1 MGQIYENARRKRE
14 DEIITAFWEQYKK
27 MSIEKITVKSI
38 TDACQIHRATFYIH
52 YQDVYAV
59 LEQIENSLMTA
70 LDQISIKC
78 FESSYDLDGFANAL
92 YTIFQDNREYLHYL
106 VIENKHPIF
115 SEKYKNKLK
124 LIFPN
129 IFQTETDNSKNRW
142 IIDMTITALV
152 DIFLQGAD
160 NILISIEEIILLVE
174 GFMTRGIFDTL
185 LNNFNIESSI
195 DLRQEQYKVIKK
207 DLTY

>member
-27 MSIEKITVKSI
+27 MQIEKITVKSI
-38 TDACQIHRATFYIH
+38 TDACKIHRATFYIH
-52 YQDVYAV
+52 YQDVYGV
-59 LEQIENSLMTA
+59 LEQVENSLMTA
-70 LDQISIKC
+70 LDQISIRC
-78 FESSYDLDGFANAL
+78 FESYHDLDGFANAL
-92 YTIFQDNREYLHYL
+92 YAIFQDNREYLHYL
-106 VIENKHPIF
+106 VIENKHPEF
-115 SEKYKNKLK
+115 SEKYKKKLK

-129 IFQTETDNSKNRW
+129 IFQSERNNSTNKW
-142 IIDMTITALV
+142 IIDMTITGLV

-160 NILISIEEIILLVE
+160 NNLISIEEIILLVE

-185 LNNFNIESSI
+185 LNNFNIESLI
-195 DLRQEQYKVIKK
+195 DLRKEQYKVTKK

>member
-1 MGQIYENARRKRE
+1 MGRIYENTRRKRQE
-14 DEIITAFWEQYKK
+14 EIISAFWEQYKK
-27 MSIEKITVKSI
+27 MPIEKITVKSI

-78 FESSYDLDGFANAL
+78 FESSHDLDGFANAL
-92 YTIFQDNREYLHYL
+92 YAIFQYNREYLHYL
-106 VIENKHPIF
+106 VIENKHPEF
-115 SEKYKNKLK
+115 SEKYKKKLK

-142 IIDMTITALV
+142 IIDMTITGLV

-160 NILISIEEIILLVE
+160 NILISPEEIILLVE

-195 DLRQEQYKVIKK
+195 DLRQEQYKVIKN